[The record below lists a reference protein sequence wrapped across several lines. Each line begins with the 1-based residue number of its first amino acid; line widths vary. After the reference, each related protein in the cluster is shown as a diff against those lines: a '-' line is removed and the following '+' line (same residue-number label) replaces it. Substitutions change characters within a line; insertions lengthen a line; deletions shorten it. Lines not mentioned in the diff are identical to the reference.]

1 MQESKLIGSWLD
13 TAREKAGVF
22 RTLLFVVLALLVVL
36 NFVIRPH
43 EPEFKAE
50 AYPAFW
56 AVFALVGAIV
66 MVFVLK
72 KIVYP
77 LLARQEEDSN
87 GRH

>member
-13 TAREKAGVF
+13 SAQKKAGVF
-22 RTLLFVVLALLVVL
+22 RTLLFVVLAVLVLL

-43 EPEFKAE
+43 EAEFAAE

-56 AVFALVGAIV
+56 ALFALIGAIV

-72 KIVYP
+72 KIIYP

-87 GRH
+87 DRH